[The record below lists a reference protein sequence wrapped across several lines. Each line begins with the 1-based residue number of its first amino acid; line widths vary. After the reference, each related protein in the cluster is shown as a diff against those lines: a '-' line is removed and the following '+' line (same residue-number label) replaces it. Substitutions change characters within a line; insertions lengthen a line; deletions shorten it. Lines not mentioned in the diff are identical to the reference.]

1 MAVTGPAELLA
12 TWEAGLALQDSGR
25 ALLLHR
31 AARPEA
37 GTDAL
42 LSVPAGE
49 RAADL
54 FALRRA
60 LFGARMQVKLACAD
74 PECGAAMEFE
84 LDAAELGAIR
94 PAPPEDGLRVA
105 EGGWSVTFR
114 LPAVAD
120 LTEAAAAATDA
131 ADARRLLGARC
142 VLTAVRD
149 GRTATEEERARLP
162 EAVLKRFAEAV
173 EQADPG
179 AEVTLSITCPECGAA
194 TPAELDIAGYLWT
207 ELDAW
212 ARDVLLDVHL
222 LASAYGWSEPE
233 ILALS
238 PLRRR
243 YYLELCADV

>member
-12 TWEAGLALQDSGR
+12 TWEAGLAQQAGAR

-31 AARPEA
+31 AARPDV

-60 LFGARMQVKLACAD
+60 LFGDRMQVTIGCAAPD
-74 PECGAAMEFE
+74 CGAAMEFE
-84 LDAAELGAIR
+84 LDAEELGAAR
-94 PAPPEDGLRVA
+94 PRVPEGGLEVA
-105 EGGWSVTFR
+105 EGAWTVAFR
-114 LPAVAD
+114 LPSIAD
-120 LTEAAAAATDA
+120 LTAVASAAADA

-142 VLTAVRD
+142 AVSARKD
-149 GRTATEEERARLP
+149 GRAAAPEELERLP

-173 EQADPG
+173 EEADP
-179 AEVTLSITCPECGAA
+179 ASEVTLNIACPECGTA
-194 TPAELDIAGYLWT
+194 TRAELDIAAYLWT

-222 LASAYGWSEPE
+222 LASAYGWSEPQ

-243 YYLELCADV
+243 YYLELCADA